1 MATGEGMIGGGFWP
15 GVEGNGGGT
24 APILKMLA
32 NTIGGEGGVVVNS
45 GNRLAG
51 TVALPG
57 GTNCGCCTPG
67 RLGGTAAG
75 ATAGPTRGPTGTATG
90 AVFGVTG
97 GKTGKP
103 TGSPI
108 VGGGMIGE
116 PVIGMGVAGE
126 VGEPLS
132 NTGCG
137 MPAIL
142 GGTGAGVMIGS
153 VIPKTPA

>member
-1 MATGEGMIGGGFWP
+1 M
-15 GVEGNGGGT
+15 
-24 APILKMLA
+24 LKMLA
-32 NTIGGEGGVVVNS
+32 NTIGGDGGVVVNS

-57 GTNCGCCTPG
+57 GTNCGCGTPG
-67 RLGGTAAG
+67 KLGGTGAG
-75 ATAGPTRGPTGTATG
+75 ATAGPTSGPTGTGTG
-90 AVFGVTG
+90 AVSGLTG

-108 VGGGMIGE
+108 GGGGMIGE

-126 VGEPLS
+126 VALPLS

-137 MPAIL
+137 MPAML
-142 GGTGAGVMIGS
+142 GGTGAGWIGG
-153 VIPKTPA
+153 VPLLIPSTPA